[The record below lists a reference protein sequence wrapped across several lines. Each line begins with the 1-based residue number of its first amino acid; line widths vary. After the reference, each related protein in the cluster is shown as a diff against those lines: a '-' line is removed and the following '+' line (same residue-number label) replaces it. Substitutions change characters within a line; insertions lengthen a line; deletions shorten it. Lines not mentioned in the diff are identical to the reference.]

1 MIAGHSLGAGVAGM
15 LALVGSIY
23 CNTVLLLTPLQMWAD
38 PRTCLTHRQSGFPL
52 NRHVSAYCYAP
63 PCLTDAPLSKLTA
76 QSGLITSF
84 VYSHDV
90 VSRLS
95 LGSIRDLQRAC
106 TFSGTPALM
115 PGPRL
120 QSRKGNQPRSMVEDE
135 SLINRALDIHALT
148 GVMGAFVMDAFER
161 LNLW

>member
-1 MIAGHSLGAGVAGM
+1 
-15 LALVGSIY
+15 
-23 CNTVLLLTPLQMWAD
+23 MWAD
-38 PRTCLTHRQSGFPL
+38 PRTCLTHRHSGFPL

-106 TFSGTPALM
+106 TWLCQAEKDGHGDGYSGIA
-115 PGPRL
+115 
-120 QSRKGNQPRSMVEDE
+120 K
-135 SLINRALDIHALT
+135 HALKLKAGLGDVGSEDWVGLFT
-148 GVMGAFVMDAFER
+148 YDIIESIIY
-161 LNLW
+161 LTNLIDVSVLGCPQDSRG